1 MVTLAEESPV
11 LISRTGSLG
20 RIRLNRPKAINALT
34 VAMIETLDE
43 ALHDFADDP
52 GVTAVLIDGAGER
65 GLCAGGDV
73 RAVRE
78 AIVAGADHRV
88 FFEREYAMNARIA
101 HFAKPYVAWMDGI
114 VMGGGVGVSVHGSL
128 RITTERT
135 RLAMP
140 ETIIG
145 FFPDVGALFHLA
157 RTPGRIGTRLALT
170 GMTIDGADAVAAGLA
185 DTVVESDR
193 FAELADRLAAGHR
206 LDPTVGATDLPSGL
220 AAAADELDPL
230 YAGDTAA
237 EIIAALEDSPVP
249 AAAEDAAAIRLRSP
263 LAVCLTLAALRR
275 AADLSVDEV
284 LAQDARLA
292 GEPALLADFA
302 EGVRAQLVDKDRTPR
317 WRDARIEDVDETAV
331 AALVAGATR

>member
-1 MVTLAEESPV
+1 MVTLAEEAPV
-11 LISRTGSLG
+11 LITRTGSLA

-34 VAMIETLDE
+34 VDMIDTLDE
-43 ALHDFADDP
+43 ALREFEDDP
-52 GVTAVLIDGAGER
+52 AVAAVLIDGAGER

-78 AIVAGADHRV
+78 AIVTGADHRV

-101 HFAKPYVAWMDGI
+101 HFSKPYVAWMDGV

-128 RITTERT
+128 RLTTERT

-185 DTVVESDR
+185 DAVVDSGR
-193 FAELADRLAAGHR
+193 LAELAGRLAAGER
-206 LDPTVGATDLPSGL
+206 LDATVGTIDPASELT
-220 AAAADELDPL
+220 AAAAELDPL

-237 EIIAALEDSPVP
+237 EIIAALEASPSP
-249 AAAEDAAAIRLRSP
+249 AAAADAAAIRMRSP

-275 AADLSVDEV
+275 AAGLTVDEV

-292 GEPALLADFA
+292 GEPTLLADFA

-317 WRDARIEDVDETAV
+317 WRDARIEDVDE
-331 AALVAGATR
+331 AAIAASVAGVTR